1 MKIKELHI
9 EYCKICNMYI
19 KAFEK
24 KHDIISDGWVGDEIG
39 GIASFACQYFFN
51 LSDIILDLNT
61 KQPKGNILNW
71 QSEDVDFNMFNEKQQ
86 NINYKSYTMGLR
98 HEHLKD
104 VMLSLFSQFGWVV
117 KTGDEQKNGSCA
129 DIYAEHDDEDG
140 KYTMR
145 IDDGNCHNELYDA
158 VYHIYAT
165 GDKVFDGRIGTP
177 EDFIVVMRV
186 LGFEKQY

>member
-1 MKIKELHI
+1 M
-9 EYCKICNMYI
+9 NT
-19 KAFEK
+19 EK
-24 KHDIISDGWVGDEIG
+24 VKSEN
-39 GIASFACQYFFN
+39 SK
-51 LSDIILDLNT
+51 LPIL
-61 KQPKGNILNW
+61 G
-71 QSEDVDFNMFNEKQQ
+71 
-86 NINYKSYTMGLR
+86 
-98 HEHLKD
+98 

-165 GDKVFDGRIGTP
+165 GGKIFEGRIGTA

-186 LGFEKQY
+186 LGFEKTN